1 MTSIALLHVAKRDL
15 GLDDDTYRAVL
26 ERVTGK
32 LSAKDLTE
40 EERRAV
46 ADEFRRQGF
55 KPSSNTRRKALEGRF
70 AKKLQAL
77 WIAGWNLGI
86 VRNRDDKAMLAFV
99 KRQTGVEHTRFLHHA
114 EDAAKAIEALK
125 AWLAR
130 EGGVDWTQYKFDP
143 LFKQMNGFRIA
154 LAQFVRMHPE
164 MQMGAVYTAFT
175 GEARAISGKAPHF
188 MATEADWQPVMNA
201 FGQRIREAG
210 VK

>member
-32 LSAKDLTE
+32 RSAKDLSE
-40 EERRAV
+40 AERRAV
-46 ADEFRRQGF
+46 VDELKRQGF
-55 KPSSNTRRKALEGRF
+55 KPSSGGRRKALEGRF

-130 EGGVDWTQYKFDP
+130 EGGVDWSP
-143 LFKQMNGFRIA
+143 PANGFVQLNGYRIA
-154 LAQFVRMHPE
+154 KAQWTLLG
-164 MQMGAVYTAFT
+164 GAPAEFLS
-175 GEARAISGKAPHF
+175 EACGINGHNSPSLLQQ
-188 MATEADWQPVMNA
+188 ESDWQPVMNE
-201 FGQRIREAG
+201 FGQRIRAT
-210 VK
+210 KRR